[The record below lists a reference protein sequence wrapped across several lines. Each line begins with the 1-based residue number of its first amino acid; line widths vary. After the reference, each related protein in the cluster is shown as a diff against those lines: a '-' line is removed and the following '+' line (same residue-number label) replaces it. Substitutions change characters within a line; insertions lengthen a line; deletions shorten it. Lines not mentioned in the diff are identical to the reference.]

1 MAAEKRLTK
10 LKVKRN
16 GEPLLEQIKSPAIG
30 ALKAAAKPALA
41 PLLIKIFLQTWCFAA
56 IDYSLVQP
64 LHLVELKDLHVPK

>member
-1 MAAEKRLTK
+1 MQRNKVSGNGRRKEVNK

-41 PLLIKIFLQTWCFAA
+41 PLLIKIFSS
-56 IDYSLVQP
+56 DLV
-64 LHLVELKDLHVPK
+64 LCRH

>member
-1 MAAEKRLTK
+1 MVNPSRT
-10 LKVKRN
+10 N
-16 GEPLLEQIKSPAIG
+16 KSPAIG

>member
-1 MAAEKRLTK
+1 MQRNKVSGNGRRKELTK

-16 GEPLLEQIKSPAIG
+16 GEPLLKNPAIG

-56 IDYSLVQP
+56 IDYSLVN
-64 LHLVELKDLHVPK
+64 HCT